1 MGVNE
6 REFLGHIMPAEK
18 SEVQSTAPKRRVVSG
33 KRYLDNKR
41 FITRLNRQLKA
52 KGEPRY
58 RGKNPIGKNKKEE
71 VKPKTRFPKSYVT
84 QQGKSKLRLRKTK
97 CFSDHV
103 RRIRP
108 SLVPG
113 TVLILLAGPHKGK
126 RVVYLKALSS
136 GLLMVTG
143 PFKYNG
149 VPLRRVNQRYV
160 IATNTKVD
168 VSGVQLP
175 EQLTDEFFRRVDLKK
190 SDSEAKDFLSEE
202 KQKYTVT
209 DDRKTIQKTV
219 DAKLCAAMKKHSD
232 SKILRRYLKSL
243 FSLGKRDY
251 PHRMV
256 F

>member
-1 MGVNE
+1 
-6 REFLGHIMPAEK
+6 MP
-18 SEVQSTAPKRRVVSG
+18 EVASKVESTRPKRRIVSG
-33 KRYLDNKR
+33 KRYLENKQ
-41 FITRLNRQLKA
+41 FLIRLNRQLKA

-71 VKPKTRFPKSYVT
+71 AKPKTRFPKSYVT

-126 RVVYLKALSS
+126 RVVLLKALES

-149 VPLRRVNQRYV
+149 VPIRRVNQRYV
-160 IATNTKVD
+160 IATQTKID
-168 VSGVQLP
+168 ISGVQLP
-175 EQLTDEFFRRVDLKK
+175 EQLDDQFFRRVDLK
-190 SDSEAKDFLSEE
+190 
-202 KQKYTVT
+202 
-209 DDRKTIQKTV
+209 R
-219 DAKLCAAMKKHSD
+219 
-232 SKILRRYLKSL
+232 
-243 FSLGKRDY
+243 
-251 PHRMV
+251 
-256 F
+256 